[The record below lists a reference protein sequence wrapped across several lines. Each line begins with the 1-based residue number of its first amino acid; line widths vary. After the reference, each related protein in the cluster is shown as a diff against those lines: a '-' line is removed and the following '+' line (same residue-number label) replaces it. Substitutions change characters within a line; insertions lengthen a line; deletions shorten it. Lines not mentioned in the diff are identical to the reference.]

1 MRSTRYLLGA
11 VSVIALC
18 GVAAPAM
25 AQETSA
31 GELITN
37 TVTVDFRVG
46 GIQQTAVQDSDTFV
60 VDRKIDVVVAAVG
73 ASPNVSSGEDQI
85 VREFTVTN
93 LSNATVGYQLTFES
107 TGDYV
112 PENPIIFID
121 ANGNGAYDA
130 GEEVTFLDALAQDET
145 VSVLV
150 QFDVPA
156 DTPNGASVDVILVA
170 NAYEA
175 NDPTTEIFA
184 DTGPDDPATI
194 QTVLADG
201 IGVAGFDAE
210 YEGDHAASHSVAVNA
225 ADMSVEKFSTVI
237 WDPVNLTVDPKAIP
251 GARVQYCIAVTN
263 AAGAATATDVIV
275 NDDLPLEVTFYPDAY
290 GTTGDVIVDGS
301 LSGGVCTGGTE
312 VDGYTAADTTVN
324 EGLTDIPGGTTR
336 TLYFTVEI
344 K

>member
-1 MRSTRYLLGA
+1 MGSNRYLLGA
-11 VSVIALC
+11 VSAIALV
-18 GVAAPAM
+18 GFAAPAM

-37 TVTVDFRVG
+37 RVTVDFRVG
-46 GIQQTAVQDSDTFV
+46 NVQQTAVEDSDTFV

-73 ASPNVSSGEDQI
+73 ASPNVSSGENQI
-85 VREFTVTN
+85 VREFSVTN
-93 LSNATVGYQLTFES
+93 LSNATVGYQLTFQS

-112 PENPIIFID
+112 PENAVIFID
-121 ANGNGAYDA
+121 ANSNGSFDA

-145 VSVLV
+145 VNVLV

-156 DTPNGASVDVILVA
+156 DTPNGDTVNIILVA

-175 NDPTTEIFA
+175 NDPGSEIVA
-184 DTGPDDPATI
+184 STGPDDPTTV

-201 IGVAGFDAE
+201 IGVAGIDAE
-210 YEGDHAASHSVAVNA
+210 YAGDHADAHAVTINA
-225 ADMSVEKFSTVI
+225 AAMTVEKFSTVV

-263 AAGAATATDVIV
+263 AAGAATATGVTV
-275 NDDLPLEVTFYPDAY
+275 NDDLPVQVTFYPDAY
-290 GTTGDVIVDGS
+290 GTTGDVVIDGT
-301 LSGGVCTGGTE
+301 LSGGVCSGGTE

-324 EGLTDIPGGTTR
+324 ELLSDIPGGTTR